1 MTDLAALVVFVA
13 ICLLAAAIGG
23 AVTVASVRTW
33 YPTLRKP
40 SWNPPARAFGPVWT
54 VLYLLMAFAAWLVWR
69 ARDTTDVGPALAI
82 FGLQLVLNVL
92 WSVLFF
98 GLRRPGPAV
107 AEIAVLWLAI
117 AGTIL
122 AFWPLDQT
130 AALLLLPYLAWVSFA
145 SMLNLSIYRLNPP
158 V

>member
-1 MTDLAALVVFVA
+1 VTDFAALVVFVA

-23 AVTVASVRTW
+23 AVTVGSVRTW

-54 VLYLLMAFAAWLVWR
+54 ALYLLMSFASWLVWR

-122 AFWPLDQT
+122 AFWPHDQT

-145 SMLNLSIYRLNPP
+145 AVLNLSIYRLNAAG
-158 V
+158 